1 MFHSGRAVTIV
12 TGAVA
17 GFAHCCAASECLIRS
32 SDMTFRVFPKVFQGL
47 LSFALLVAGLSMGA
61 LAGASA
67 QPSADAR
74 ELVYKLGTGDRVR
87 VIVFNESDLSGEF
100 EVDSTGSVA
109 LPLIGNTFARG
120 LTLREFETAI
130 ADALRDGYLKDPRV
144 NVEVLNFRPFYIIG
158 EVENGG
164 EYDFV
169 PEMTVLNA
177 VALAGGYTYRADD
190 RRVFVTK
197 AGTNTEVE
205 HRMETGIKVLPG
217 DIIRVPERFF

>member
-1 MFHSGRAVTIV
+1 MVLSPFVLIMRYWIRSTDMVFRAVLK
-12 TGAVA
+12 A
-17 GFAHCCAASECLIRS
+17 
-32 SDMTFRVFPKVFQGL
+32 FQGL
-47 LSFALLVAGLSMGA
+47 CGVVLLTGLLATGMTSAVVAQSN
-61 LAGASA
+61 
-67 QPSADAR
+67 ADAR

-87 VIVFNESDLSGEF
+87 VIVFNEEDLSGEF
-100 EVDSTGSVA
+100 EVDSTGSLA
-109 LPLIGNTFARG
+109 LPLIGNISARG
-120 LTLREFETAI
+120 LTLREFETSV

-190 RRVFVTK
+190 RRIFVTK

-205 HRMETGIKVLPG
+205 HRMESAIKVLPG

>member
-1 MFHSGRAVTIV
+1 MVFRAVLKAFQSLLGV
-12 TGAVA
+12 FLLAALVATGMTSAAVA
-17 GFAHCCAASECLIRS
+17 QSG
-32 SDMTFRVFPKVFQGL
+32 SDG
-47 LSFALLVAGLSMGA
+47 
-61 LAGASA
+61 
-67 QPSADAR
+67 R

-87 VIVFNESDLSGEF
+87 VIVFNEEDLSGEF
-100 EVDSTGSVA
+100 EVDSTGSLA
-109 LPLIGNTFARG
+109 LPLIGNVSARG
-120 LTLREFETAI
+120 LTLREFETSV

-169 PEMTVLNA
+169 PDMTVLNA

-205 HRMETGIKVLPG
+205 HRMESAIKVLPG